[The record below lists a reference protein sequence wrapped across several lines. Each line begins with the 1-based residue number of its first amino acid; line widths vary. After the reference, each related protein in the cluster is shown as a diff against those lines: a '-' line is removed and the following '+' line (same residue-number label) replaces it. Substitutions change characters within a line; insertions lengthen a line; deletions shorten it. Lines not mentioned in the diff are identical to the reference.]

1 MVACELDDD
10 VEAHVVVNKGTIACG
25 VFNNVHGR
33 FCSTHDEESKYA
45 LV

>member
-1 MVACELDDD
+1 MVAYELDNDI
-10 VEAHVVVNKGTIACG
+10 EAHVVVNKGTITCG
-25 VFNNVHGR
+25 VFNNVRGR